1 MLPLLLALS
10 TAHAVDVPH
19 ETFTLDNGLEVV
31 LIPDRRVPKVVVDV
45 WYDVG
50 SYDDPA
56 GRSGFAHLFEHLMFK
71 GTERVGE
78 GQFDALMEQ
87 AGGWNNATTSDDRT
101 NYFNVG
107 PSSALELLLWL
118 EADRMTSLDITQP
131 KLDVEREV
139 VRNEKRQ
146 NYEDR
151 PYGGVW
157 IELPFMLFGSEDPR
171 HRPGIGSHEEL
182 MASTLDDVT
191 AFYETW
197 YVPSNAVLAVAG
209 DFDPAATR
217 AMIERLFGPL
227 PTRPKPERPTPSAPE
242 RPFLKMNAIQ
252 DDVSSSMQVMACHAP
267 PAYTDEDAALD
278 VLALLLAGSNDAR
291 LSRKL
296 VLTNIVP
303 SVDVG
308 VWSGRWS
315 SLFIASVTHRPAER
329 EGSDMAAAVDDTV
342 QAMVRHD
349 IRRELEAL
357 AGEKPATQ
365 DEISRAVRNLEV
377 GAIRGVETLLGRA
390 EQLQRYRMYA
400 GKYDHF
406 EDDLARYRRVTPQ
419 AIAAQAARLADGAC
433 AWIVVDPRTGD
444 TGGGEQ

>member
-10 TAHAVDVPH
+10 TAQAVDVPH

-50 SYDDPA
+50 SYDDPP

-87 AGGWNNATTSDDRT
+87 AGGWNNATTSDERT

-157 IELPFMLFGSEDPR
+157 IALPELLFDRQDPR
-171 HRPGIGSHEEL
+171 RRPGIGSHEEL
-182 MASTLDDVT
+182 MAATLDDVT
-191 AFYETW
+191 SFYETW

-209 DFDPAATR
+209 DFDPVATR
-217 AMIERLFGPL
+217 ATIERLFGPL
-227 PTRPKPERPTPSAPE
+227 PKRPKPERATPPAPDL
-242 RPFLKMNAIQ
+242 PFRRLDYID

-267 PAYTDEDAALD
+267 PAYTDADAALD
-278 VLALLLAGSNDAR
+278 VLAHILTGSPDAR
-291 LSRKL
+291 LSRAH
-296 VLTNIVP
+296 V
-303 SVDVG
+303 
-308 VWSGRWS
+308 
-315 SLFIASVTHRPAER
+315 
-329 EGSDMAAAVDDTV
+329 
-342 QAMVRHD
+342 
-349 IRRELEAL
+349 
-357 AGEKPATQ
+357 
-365 DEISRAVRNLEV
+365 
-377 GAIRGVETLLGRA
+377 
-390 EQLQRYRMYA
+390 
-400 GKYDHF
+400 
-406 EDDLARYRRVTPQ
+406 
-419 AIAAQAARLADGAC
+419 
-433 AWIVVDPRTGD
+433 
-444 TGGGEQ
+444 